1 MLLDMKA
8 RVEGIRALIVKL
20 TMHGDRAAVADAA
33 GDEKAANFHRG
44 QVDLLV
50 PVVKAYS
57 SDQAFAVAATAI
69 QVYGGAG
76 YLQDHPVEQYCRD
89 AKIFSIYEGTN
100 HIQALDLV
108 ARKLGAEGGA
118 NFQAY
123 VADLNKFVSENIAH
137 PVLREHVGKLGEAA
151 AALMTTA
158 MRFYN
163 WFRRG
168 KMALVP
174 LGANRFLDMLARTTV
189 SRLLLEAAALG
200 IARAENLEDGPERDF
215 YLGKRYAAIHYARS
229 ELPQVLHGAAV
240 LEAEDR
246 PALEIPDRAFGPQ

>member
-20 TMHGDRAAVADAA
+20 TMHGDRAAAADAA
-33 GDEKAANFHRG
+33 GDEKEANFHRG

-108 ARKLGAEGGA
+108 GRKLGAEGGA

-123 VADLNKFVSENIAH
+123 VVDLNKFVSENIAH
-137 PVLREHVGKLGEAA
+137 PVLREHVAKLGEAA

-174 LGANRFLDMLARTTV
+174 LGANRFLEMLARTTV

-200 IARAENLEDGPERDF
+200 IARAEGLEDGPERDF

-246 PALEIPDRAFGPQ
+246 PALEIPDRGFGPQ